1 MSEYMTETTVRFIFF
16 VLFVP
21 VGLMECNVSVTTQ
34 THQCIAALGKPLAF
48 HLPTTATTITL
59 KKDKNNILNIVNNKV
74 ALDKGNQGL
83 SAFIIDGK
91 LRLDNIMKK
100 HSGDYQWELF
110 NTAGELSHKILI
122 HLEIQGKIFFK

>member
-1 MSEYMTETTVRFIFF
+1 MTLFDLF

-34 THQCIAALGKPLAF
+34 AQQCIAALGEPLTF

-59 KKDKNNILNIVNNKV
+59 KKDKNNVLNIVGNKV
-74 ALDKGNQGL
+74 TLDKGNQGL
-83 SAFIIDGK
+83 SASIIDGK
-91 LRLDNIMKK
+91 LRLDNITKK